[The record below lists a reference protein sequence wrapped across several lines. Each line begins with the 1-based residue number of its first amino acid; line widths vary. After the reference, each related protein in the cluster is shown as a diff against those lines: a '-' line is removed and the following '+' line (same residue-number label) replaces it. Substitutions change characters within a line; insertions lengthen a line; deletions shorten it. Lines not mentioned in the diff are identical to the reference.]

1 MTPTEFRI
9 KSLYLEREIERNK
22 KIRCERVAARHERE
36 LAKLKK
42 DYESQ
47 ETDNPSQ

>member
-22 KIRCERVAARHERE
+22 KIRCVRVAAKFERE
-36 LAKLKK
+36 LAKLKLE
-42 DYESQ
+42 YSHLQ
-47 ETDNPSQ
+47 NQ